1 MVIKHRDYL
10 IGAGISVLI
19 GATALAFQP
28 TSNQFAL
35 PVQIILGTLAALA
48 LCAVLAVIILG
59 ISWIVTKDFTLF
71 RFIKIWTIVCVVW
84 SLMSIIS
91 LVKSLSE

>member
-1 MVIKHRDYL
+1 MVTKHKDYL
-10 IGAGISVLI
+10 IGAGVSVLI

-28 TSNQFAL
+28 TSNQFVL
-35 PVQIILGTLAALA
+35 PVQIMLGALAALA

-59 ISWIVTKDFTLF
+59 FSWIKTKDFTLF

-91 LVKSLSE
+91 FIKSLI